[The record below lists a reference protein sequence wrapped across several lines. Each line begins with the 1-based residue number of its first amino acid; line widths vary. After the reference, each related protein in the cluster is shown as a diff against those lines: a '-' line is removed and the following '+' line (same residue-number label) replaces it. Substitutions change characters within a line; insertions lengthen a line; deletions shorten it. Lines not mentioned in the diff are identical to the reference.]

1 MKSFYKRH
9 EIQVNAQPNG
19 TIIFDIF
26 DARKQHLLAGFSLR
40 NENEQ
45 TVADRMKER
54 VDQFVLE
61 AQMNSFTN

>member
-1 MKSFYKRH
+1 MRLYYKKH
-9 EIQVNAQPNG
+9 TIDVNTTSRG
-19 TIIFDIF
+19 TLIFDIF

>member
-1 MKSFYKRH
+1 MRLYYKKH
-9 EIQVNAQPNG
+9 TIDVNTTSRG
-19 TIIFDIF
+19 TLIFDIF

-54 VDQFVLE
+54 VVQFVLE